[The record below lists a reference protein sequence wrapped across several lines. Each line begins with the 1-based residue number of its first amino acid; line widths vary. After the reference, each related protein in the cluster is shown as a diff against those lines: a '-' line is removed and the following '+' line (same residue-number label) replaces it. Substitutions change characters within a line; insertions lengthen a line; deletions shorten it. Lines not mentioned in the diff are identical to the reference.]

1 MANQRDYS
9 LNQSRYPTRRSRME
23 PVKPSTIAPTKKK
36 NLADGNEPEVDA
48 MDVDSASDTG
58 RFNPFILARRN

>member
-1 MANQRDYS
+1 
-9 LNQSRYPTRRSRME
+9 ME

-48 MDVDSASDTG
+48 MDFDSASDTG